1 VPRRAKEHPKSSLA
15 GLKGRESVKM
25 DEILVALLF
34 PIVSLAVGS
43 RLGADRFVR
52 ALKRAYIRAAI
63 DEAFPA
69 SSKRNY
75 SRLAVITGL
84 TRKEVSQI
92 VDQVEGRRL
101 QFTRATRGQRAL
113 EVLRGWRMDP
123 RFHDKKGHPA
133 NLVLRSGR
141 RTFAALVKAYARD
154 VTPMS
159 VLTELVRLGAVSRSL
174 STNTVRLLSPRAHKQ
189 ADAEQNMAELARLL
203 GDFVSTI
210 NQRHA
215 PDGRPAFFSFKD
227 SVLTLP
233 QQAARFD
240 RVFSSRAAALLDSF
254 DQWIASQPRKPRRGG
269 VPGARVGIGVYLVHN
284 DPEPSPPRD
293 LSGAKRGKG
302 RKVRRA
308 SGRPRHRSP

>member
-1 VPRRAKEHPKSSLA
+1 VDS
-15 GLKGRESVKM
+15 
-25 DEILVALLF
+25 
-34 PIVSLAVGS
+34 
-43 RLGADRFVR
+43 FVQS
-52 ALKRAYIRAAI
+52 AKRAYVQAAVK
-63 DEAFPA
+63 EAFSA
-69 SSKRNY
+69 GSKINY

-84 TRKEVSQI
+84 TRKEVSSLVGQI
-92 VDQVEGRRL
+92 GDQSKE
-101 QFTRATRGQRAL
+101 TRTSRDQRAL
-113 EVLRGWRMDP
+113 RVVQAWRMDP
-123 RFHDKKGHPA
+123 RFHDDSGRPA
-133 NLVLRSGR
+133 RLPLRSGR